1 MDRRGHPPERRARQ
15 ARNRTGLGEG
25 GRVGVGGWGG
35 GAGGRGM
42 TEGIGQGRAEDCAGR
57 ITFSGDGY
65 SVTARARVRV
75 GARDKVRVRV
85 RVTFS
90 GDGFSTTARSTV
102 EMTG

>member
-15 ARNRTGLGEG
+15 ARNGM
-25 GRVGVGGWGG
+25 GRERGRAGWWGG
-35 GAGGRGM
+35 GWQGRRGM

-75 GARDKVRVRV
+75 GARVKVRVRV